1 MSDDRRH
8 MWRALELAR
17 RGRPYVAPNPMCGAV
32 IVKDGKV
39 ISEACHEAF
48 GEPHAEANALKIAGA
63 NAKGATMYVTLEPC
77 CESYEG
83 KKTPPCV
90 PALIEAGL
98 KRVVIAV
105 EDPHTHVR
113 GKGAKLLHDAGMQVD
128 IGVCKEEA
136 RELNAAYFSH
146 VERARPLV
154 TAKWAMTLD
163 GKIAT
168 RTGDA
173 RWISSEQSRN
183 ESHYDRGCTGAI
195 IVGIGT
201 VLVDD
206 PELTARGDVG
216 RQPVRVVVD
225 TELKLP
231 LESKLVATASQ
242 GPVFVYAA
250 DDSSEER
257 QRALEDA
264 GVYLILLPRQGK
276 SHLRWME
283 ICTDLGE
290 RGVNSAMIE
299 GGGSLIASAFQE
311 RAIDRVKIYVA
322 PKVFG
327 GENAKSPVEGPGVPD
342 VSRAVTFA
350 RLSTRALGPDV
361 VIEGTVVYPTEDG
374 PSPSGYWVGYGE
386 AAQPRS

>member
-1 MSDDRRH
+1 
-8 MWRALELAR
+8 
-17 RGRPYVAPNPMCGAV
+17 
-32 IVKDGKV
+32 
-39 ISEACHEAF
+39 
-48 GEPHAEANALKIAGA
+48 
-63 NAKGATMYVTLEPC
+63 
-77 CESYEG
+77 
-83 KKTPPCV
+83 
-90 PALIEAGL
+90 
-98 KRVVIAV
+98 VVVAV
-105 EDPHTHVR
+105 EDPHGHVR
-113 GKGAKLLHDAGMQVD
+113 GKGLKMLHEAGIETEVGICRD
-128 IGVCKEEA
+128 EA

-146 VERARPLV
+146 VERGRPLV

-173 RWISSEQSRN
+173 RWISSEQSRQ
-183 ESHYDRGCTGAI
+183 EAHYDRGCTGAV

-206 PELTARGDVG
+206 PELTARGEVG

-225 TELKLP
+225 TDLKLP
-231 LESKLVATASQ
+231 LESQLVQTADL

-257 QRALEDA
+257 QHQLEDA
-264 GVYLILLPRQGK
+264 GVYIILLPRQGK

-311 RAIDRVKIYVA
+311 RAVDRVKIFVA

-350 RLSTRALGPDV
+350 RLSSRALGPDI
-361 VIEGTVVYPTEDG
+361 VIEGNVVYPTEDG
-374 PSPSGYWVGYGE
+374 PSPSGYWAGYGDG
-386 AAQPRS
+386 AH